1 MVNTSNPAELQ
12 AKFEELVKDEEYLR
26 SLMELEEPADVQK
39 ALEEKGI
46 ELTIQEIVRIR
57 DVLLKSMENHNG
69 ELSEEELGEVTGG
82 ESVFLTSFLILAFGA
97 LIVRA
102 CGVERW

>member
-46 ELTIQEIVRIR
+46 ELSIQEIVRIR